1 MKCVL
6 GFDGGG
12 TKTECVL
19 MDESGTILARS
30 RSGPSNPARVGFPAT
45 IAALE
50 EAALRAL
57 SDAKKEKSSVAAVCA
72 GVAGVQHPNAATK
85 VHDDLSGVLPGAKV
99 AVVTDLSLSL
109 EAAGERPAIV
119 LVAGTGSAAIGWD
132 SEGGLARVGGY
143 GPLVSDQGSAF
154 DIGRQAI
161 VASLREHDET
171 RMDTP
176 LGREILRKL
185 HCPSWREVQERA
197 QTSPDELFP
206 NVFPIVASLADSG
219 DERARKLLSEAAHEL
234 ARLVGIL
241 VKLFGIEGTPFLLAK
256 TGGMVGRSG
265 YFDADID
272 RRLKQIAPTA
282 RIGLLP
288 IAPVEAAA
296 SVALQ
301 MSKNKASN

>member
-1 MKCVL
+1 MRYVL

-30 RSGPSNPARVGFPAT
+30 RSGPSNPTRVGFPA
-45 IAALE
+45 AVGAVE
-50 EAALRAL
+50 EAAQKALLESSLRP
-57 SDAKKEKSSVAAVCA
+57 SDVLAVCA
-72 GVAGVQHPNAATK
+72 GMAGVQYSDAATK
-85 VHDDLSGVLPGAKV
+85 IHRDLSKIFTEAKV
-99 AVVTDLSLSL
+99 VVVTDLALSL
-109 EAAGERPAIV
+109 EATGEHPAIV

-132 SEGGLARVGGY
+132 SERRLARVGGY

-161 VASLREHDET
+161 VASLRERDET

-176 LGREILRKL
+176 LGKEILRRL
-185 HCPSWREVQERA
+185 ECPSWREVQERA
-197 QTSPDELFP
+197 QTSADELFP
-206 NVFPIVASLADSG
+206 NVFPIVASVADSG
-219 DERARKLLSEAAHEL
+219 DERARKLLSDAAHEL

-256 TGGMVGRSG
+256 TGGMVGRSR

-272 RRLKQIAPTA
+272 RRLTQIAPA
-282 RIGLLP
+282 SRIGLLP

-296 SVALQ
+296 LVALQ

>member
-1 MKCVL
+1 MKYVL

-19 MDESGTILARS
+19 MDETGAIRARS
-30 RSGPSNPARVGFPAT
+30 RSGPSNPTRVGFPAT
-45 IAALE
+45 IAALV
-50 EAALRAL
+50 EAAHRAL
-57 SDAKKEKSSVAAVCA
+57 SDAKKEMQSVAAVCA

-85 VHDDLSGVLPGAKV
+85 VHGDLSGVFPGAKV
-99 AVVTDLSLSL
+99 AVVTDLALSL

-161 VASLREHDET
+161 VASLRERDET

-176 LGREILRKL
+176 LGKEILRNL

-197 QTSPDELFP
+197 QTSADELFAK
-206 NVFPIVASLADSG
+206 VFPIVASLADSG
-219 DERARKLLSEAAHEL
+219 DERARKLLSDATHEL

-241 VKLFGIEGTPFLLAK
+241 VKLFSIEGTPFLLAK
-256 TGGMVGRSG
+256 TGGMVGRSR
-265 YFDADID
+265 YFDADMD
-272 RRLKQIAPTA
+272 RRLKQIAPAA

-288 IAPVEAAA
+288 IAPAEAAA
-296 SVALQ
+296 RVALQ